1 MKDYKDFS
9 NDDLRNA
16 FESLRKFTFA
26 FDEIQ
31 CEVHGIELEL
41 AEKYDSREVI
51 PIDTA
56 DRHALRLCKILRYF
70 KIVE

>member
-31 CEVHGIELEL
+31 CEVQVELEL
-41 AEKYDSREVI
+41 RNM
-51 PIDTA
+51 
-56 DRHALRLCKILRYF
+56 ILAR
-70 KIVE
+70 

>member
-1 MKDYKDFS
+1 MKEYFEFS
-9 NDDLRNA
+9 AEDLINV
-16 FESLRKFTFA
+16 FDGLRKDTVA

-31 CEVHGIELEL
+31 CEVNGIEDEL
-41 AEKYDSREVI
+41 KEKYDSREVI